1 MNAQWREA
9 LAFSAKTA
17 LAALAALGVSLWV
30 GLPMPFWAMT
40 TAYIVSSPLSGATR
54 SKAIYRVGGTAIG
67 ATVAVGL
74 VPMLVD
80 WPELLCL
87 ALALWMGS
95 ALTLSLLDRS
105 PRAYVLMLS
114 GYTAA
119 LIAFPAVDRPEAVF
133 DIAVAR
139 VTEIT
144 LGITCATLAHSL
156 FWPRSVADTLAP
168 RLRQWLNDAE
178 TWHSDIRD
186 GSSDSVN
193 RNDRRQLAVDIV
205 DCTLLATHVP
215 FDTSHWR
222 EATAS
227 LQALLRRMLLLLP
240 VLSGLA
246 DRRAAMT
253 GRADA
258 WSALLEES
266 GRLRDGQA
274 RQLIRESGQLLRHLE
289 DPREPS
295 PLSPEERR
303 RAITLHADPGFAAL
317 SGGAAALAVLLSC
330 ALWITTGWADGGT
343 ATALTAMFCCLFAA
357 MDNPVPAILR
367 FGLAIVGGI
376 PLAAIYLFAILPS
389 IDGFPAL
396 LAVLAP
402 ALLAIGSL
410 MMHPR
415 WGLSAMAMI
424 VGFCS
429 AMAIQESYEA
439 DFAHFLNSNLAQ
451 VVAVVISACMTAGL
465 RTIGRDAAIARLD
478 RRMQR
483 ELVTLALAESPP
495 DPLAALGRTTDRL
508 ALITQRLGADTDMS
522 TAGLRDV
529 RLAMNIVNAQH
540 MRARSSGAL
549 REALGAMLREV
560 AAWFSR
566 KQEQPDGYSRLLDAI
581 DAALRASLAVPE
593 AGEMPDLFFTGPE
606 PGRSALVALRRNL
619 FPDAAPFRPEA
630 IA

>member
-1 MNAQWREA
+1 MSAQWPQA

-17 LAALAALGVSLWV
+17 LAALTALGVSLWI

-87 ALALWMGS
+87 ALATWLGA

-105 PRAYVLMLS
+105 PRSYVLMLS

-156 FWPRSVADTLAP
+156 LWPRSVADTLAP
-168 RLRQWLNDAE
+168 RLAQWLKDAE
-178 TWHSDIRD
+178 TWYEDIRA
-186 GSSDSVN
+186 GGSDSVN

-227 LQALLRRMLLLLP
+227 VQALLRRMLLLLP

-246 DRRAAMT
+246 DRRMAMT
-253 GRADA
+253 GRTDA
-258 WSALLEES
+258 WSRLLEES
-266 GRLRDGQA
+266 AELRDAQA

-289 DPREPS
+289 DPNEPT
-295 PLSPEERR
+295 PLTSEERR

-317 SGGAAALAVLLSC
+317 SGGAAALSVLLC
-330 ALWITTGWADGGT
+330 CTIWITTGWADGGV
-343 ATALTAMFCCLFAA
+343 ATSLTAMFCCLFAA

-367 FGLAIVGGI
+367 FGASIVAGI
-376 PLAAIYLFAILPS
+376 PLAAIYLFAILPP

-396 LAVLAP
+396 ALVLAP
-402 ALLAIGSL
+402 TLLGIGSL

-415 WGLSAMAMI
+415 WNISAMATIM
-424 VGFCS
+424 GFCS
-429 AMAIQESYEA
+429 AMAIQDSYEA

-478 RRMQR
+478 KRMQR
-483 ELVTLALAESPP
+483 ELVTLALADNPP

-508 ALITQRLGADTDMS
+508 ALITQRLGAETDDS
-522 TAGLRDV
+522 TASLRDV

-540 MRARSSGAL
+540 MRARSDGPLKS
-549 REALGAMLREV
+549 ALGGMLREIG
-560 AAWFSR
+560 AWFSGR
-566 KQEQPDGYSRLLDAI
+566 DRSAEARTRLICAI
-581 DAALRASLAVPE
+581 DRALSASLAMPE
-593 AGEMPDLFFTGPE
+593 AKAMPDLFFTGPE
-606 PGRSALVALRRNL
+606 PGRGALVALRRNL
-619 FPDAAPFRPEA
+619 FPDAPPFRPEVSA
-630 IA
+630 